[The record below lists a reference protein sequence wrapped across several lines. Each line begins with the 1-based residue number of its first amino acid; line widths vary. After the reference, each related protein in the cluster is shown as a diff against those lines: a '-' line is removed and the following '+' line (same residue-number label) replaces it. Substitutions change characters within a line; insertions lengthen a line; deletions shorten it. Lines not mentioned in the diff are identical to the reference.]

1 MTTTKIQ
8 RLQADLLIWYDRHRR
23 ALPWRAPAGKTADPY
38 AVWLSEIMLQQTT
51 VATVKGYFE
60 RFLARWPTVADLA
73 AAPLDDV
80 LTEWAGLGYYAR
92 ARNLHKCAN
101 AVVERHGGHFP
112 ADEAAL
118 RELPGIGRYTAAA
131 VAAIAFDIPATVVDG
146 NVERVVSRLH
156 AIDAPLPDSRPEIWR
171 RAETITPA
179 ARPGDFAQA
188 MMDLGATVCTP
199 RSPLCM
205 VCPWS
210 WACEARAAGIAAEL
224 PRKKD
229 KKPRPTRYAMAFWL
243 ERDGPRGREVLL
255 RRRPEQGLLGGMM
268 EVPSSPWIEDD
279 AADGWSHAPAQAEWS
294 ALDEPVVHVF
304 THFRLE
310 LDVVKGEVS
319 ASARADGVWAPVD
332 RLGEYALP
340 TVMTKIVKAARG

>member
-1 MTTTKIQ
+1 MAPSDVSA
-8 RLQADLLIWYDRHRR
+8 LQAALLAWYDRHRR
-23 ALPWRAPAGKTADPY
+23 VLPWRAAPGEAADPY

-80 LTEWAGLGYYAR
+80 LAEWAGLGYYAR
-92 ARNLHKCAN
+92 ARNLHKCAA
-101 AVVERHGGHFP
+101 AVVERHGGSFP
-112 ADEAAL
+112 TDEATL
-118 RELPGIGRYTAAA
+118 RTLPGIGRYTAAA
-131 VAAIAFDIPATVVDG
+131 IAAIAFDERATVVDG

-156 AIDAPLPDSRPEIWR
+156 AIEAPLPDSKPELWR
-171 RAETITPA
+171 RAAALTPA
-179 ARPGDFAQA
+179 RRPGDFAQA

-199 RSPLCM
+199 RRPLCM

-210 WACEARAAGIAAEL
+210 WACEARIGGIEAAL
-224 PRKKD
+224 PRKKY
-229 KKPRPTRYAMAFWL
+229 KKPRPTRYGLAFWL
-243 ERDGPRGREVLL
+243 ERQGNAGREVLL

-268 EVPSSPWIEDD
+268 EIPSSPWVEDD
-279 AADGWSHAPAQAEWS
+279 TADGWVHAPAQAKWT
-294 ALDEPVVHVF
+294 AVDEPVVHVF

-310 LDVVKGEVS
+310 LDVVRGEIS
-319 ASARADGVWAPVD
+319 AGAKVDGVWVPVD

-340 TVMTKIVKAARG
+340 TVMTKVVKVAMG